1 MTRRERVRYWFD
13 RTMSKGTPAL
23 IGWLGLASAA
33 LVLVVASAA
42 VVLAPR
48 DSEENGHWTGMIW
61 RSLLRTLDPGTMGDD
76 TGTGPFLALMLVST
90 VGGIFIVSALI
101 GVLTTGL
108 EAKIG
113 ELRKGRSRIVEQGH
127 TVLLGWSDQVFTVV
141 AELVEANQSKRRSC
155 VAILADRDKVEM
167 EDAIRARVGD
177 LGRTRIVCRTGDPLK
192 VADVEL
198 VSPGTARSILIV
210 TPEVADADTRVI
222 KVLLTLGARTW
233 GRHRPH
239 VVAAVHDSANLPA
252 ARLAGGDRAHV
263 IDADDVAIRLIVQS
277 HRQSG
282 LSQVC
287 TELLDFA
294 GHEFYMRPEPS
305 LAGVPFGESLAAYDL
320 GVPAGLRRGDGTVLL
335 NPPMDTVIQADDEII
350 ILAEDDLLIRLAAG
364 PPPAVREE
372 ALSTAT
378 ARDPVPERTLM
389 LGWNHRAPKIIELL
403 DEFLAPASE
412 LVVAAP
418 REDPTGA
425 LPPAANLKIDFIR
438 AEPTERPS
446 LESLD
451 VGSFQKVIVLSDAG
465 HDPDHADART
475 LVTLLHLRDMEDAL
489 GTPPPTEE
497 PTPHTPHA
505 PRNDPA
511 PGGGATPHAPRNDP
525 FAIVSEIND
534 DANREIAQVTKADD
548 FVVSEK
554 LISLMLT
561 QLSENRHLYD
571 VFVDLLDPAGSE
583 IYLKPACDYLVPGA
597 EANFATLIE
606 SARRRGEVALGY
618 RVTARFH
625 EPPGY
630 GVKLNPDKAAPLT
643 LAADDRVIVL
653 AED

>member
-1 MTRRERVRYWFD
+1 MTRRERIRYWFD

-33 LVLVVASAA
+33 LVLVVATAA
-42 VVLAPR
+42 VVIAPR
-48 DSEENGHWTGMIW
+48 DTGENGHWPGMVW

-76 TGTGPFLALMLVST
+76 TGTAPFLALMLIST
-90 VGGIFIVSALI
+90 VGGIFIVSSLI

-113 ELRKGRSRIVEQGH
+113 ELRKGRSRIVEHDH
-127 TVLLGWSDQVFTVV
+127 TVLLGWSEQVFTVV

-177 LGRTRIVCRTGDPLK
+177 LGRTRIVCRTGNPLK

-233 GRHRPH
+233 GRRRPH

-252 ARLAGGDRAHV
+252 ARLAGGERAHV

-305 LAGVPFGESLAAYDL
+305 LAGTPFGESLSAYDL
-320 GVPAGLRRGDGTVLL
+320 GVPAGLQRGDGTVIL
-335 NPPMDTVIQADDEII
+335 NPPMDTVIRADDEII
-350 ILAEDDLLIRLAAG
+350 VLAEDDLLIRLAGG
-364 PPPAVREE
+364 PPPPVREE
-372 ALSTAT
+372 AISTAV

-403 DEFLAPASE
+403 DEFLAPGSE

-418 REDPTGA
+418 CDDPTGDLA
-425 LPPAANLKIDFIR
+425 EQANLKVGFVR

-446 LESLD
+446 LESLE
-451 VGSFQKVIVLSDAG
+451 VGKYQKVIVLSDSG
-465 HDPDHADART
+465 HDADTADART

-489 GTPPPTEE
+489 GAPDSPLGDPASREGA
-497 PTPHTPHA
+497 PPHTP
-505 PRNDPA
+505 RK
-511 PGGGATPHAPRNDP
+511 DP

-597 EANFATLIE
+597 AADFATLIE

-618 RVTARFH
+618 RLTARFH

-630 GVKLNPDKAAPLT
+630 GVVLNPDKRAPLT
-643 LAADDRVIVL
+643 LDADDRVIVL
-653 AED
+653 AEN

>member
-1 MTRRERVRYWFD
+1 MAPVRRRDRMRYWFD

-23 IGWLGLASAA
+23 IGWLGLASVA
-33 LVLVVASAA
+33 LVVVVATAA

-48 DSEENGHWTGMIW
+48 DSEENGDWTGMVW

-90 VGGIFIVSALI
+90 IGGIFIVSSLI

-113 ELRKGRSRIVEQGH
+113 ELRKGRSRIVEHGH

-141 AELVEANQSKRRSC
+141 AELVEANQSRRRSC

-210 TPEVADADTRVI
+210 TPELADADTRVI
-222 KVLLTLGARTW
+222 KVLLALGARNW
-233 GRHRPH
+233 GEQGPH

-252 ARLAGGDRAHV
+252 ARLAGGERAHV

-287 TELLDFA
+287 TELLDFV

-305 LAGVPFGESLAAYDL
+305 LAGRPFGESLSAYDL
-320 GVPAGLRRGDGTVLL
+320 GVPGGLRRADGTVLL
-335 NPPMDTVIQADDEII
+335 NPPMDTVLRADDEVI
-350 ILAEDDLLIRLAAG
+350 ILAEDDLLIRLASG
-364 PPPAVREE
+364 PPPPVREE
-372 ALSTAT
+372 AISTAV
-378 ARDPVPERTLM
+378 AREPVPERTLM

-403 DEFLAPASE
+403 DEFLAAGSE

-418 REDPTGA
+418 REDPTAG
-425 LPPAANLKIDFIR
+425 LPAPANLKIDFIR

-451 VGSFQKVIVLSDAG
+451 VGAYQKVIVLSDAG

-489 GTPPPTEE
+489 S
-497 PTPHTPHA
+497 
-505 PRNDPA
+505 A
-511 PGGGATPHAPRNDP
+511 PGSAPGDP

-548 FVVSEK
+548 FIVSEK

-618 RVTARFH
+618 RLTARFH

-630 GVKLNPDKAAPLT
+630 GVILNPDKAAPLT

-653 AED
+653 AEN

>member
-1 MTRRERVRYWFD
+1 LTRVTRRDRVRYWFD

-23 IGWLGLASAA
+23 IGWLGLASVA
-33 LVLVVASAA
+33 LVLVVATAA
-42 VVLAPR
+42 VVIAPG
-48 DSEENGHWTGMIW
+48 DSESHGHWPGMVW

-76 TGTGPFLALMLVST
+76 AGTAPFLGLMLVST
-90 VGGIFIVSALI
+90 IGGIFIVSSLI

-108 EAKIG
+108 ESKIT
-113 ELRKGRSRIVEQGH
+113 ELRKGRSRIVEHDH
-127 TVLLGWSDQVFTVV
+127 TVLLGWSEQVFTVV
-141 AELVEANQSKRRSC
+141 AELVEANQSRRRSC

-198 VSPGTARSILIV
+198 VSPGTARSVMVV
-210 TPEVADADTRVI
+210 TPEVDEADARVI
-222 KVLLTLGARTW
+222 KVLLSLGARPW

-252 ARLAGGDRAHV
+252 ARLAGGPAAHV

-294 GHEFYMRPEPS
+294 GHEFYMRPEPA
-305 LAGVPFGESLAAYDL
+305 LAGMTFGESLSAYDL
-320 GVPAGLRRGDGTVLL
+320 GVPSGLRRADGAVLL
-335 NPPMDTVIQADDEII
+335 NPPMDTVIRADDEII
-350 ILAEDDLLIRLAAG
+350 LLAEDDLLIRLSTG
-364 PPPAVREE
+364 PAPPVRE
-372 ALSTAT
+372 AAITTAT
-378 ARDPVPERTLM
+378 PRPPVPERTLM

-403 DEFLAPASE
+403 DEFLAPQSE

-425 LPPAANLKIDFIR
+425 LPPAANLKIGFVR
-438 AEPTERPS
+438 AEPTERPA

-451 VGSFQKVIVLSDAG
+451 LGSFQRVIVLSDAR
-465 HDPDHADART
+465 HDREHADART
-475 LVTLLHLRDMEDAL
+475 LVTLLHLRDIEDAL
-489 GTPPPTEE
+489 G
-497 PTPHTPHA
+497 
-505 PRNDPA
+505 
-511 PGGGATPHAPRNDP
+511 DP

-561 QLSENRHLYD
+561 QLSENRHLYE
-571 VFVDLLDPAGSE
+571 VFADLLDPAGSE
-583 IYLKPACDYLVPGA
+583 IYLKPACDYLAPGA
-597 EANFATLIE
+597 EADFATLIE

-618 RVTARFH
+618 RLTERFH

-630 GVKLNPDKAAPLT
+630 GVVLNPDKTAPLT
-643 LAADDRVIVL
+643 LSADDRVIVL
-653 AED
+653 AEN

>member
-1 MTRRERVRYWFD
+1 MTRRDRVRYWFD

-23 IGWLGLASAA
+23 IGWLGLASGA

-42 VVLAPR
+42 VVIAPG
-48 DSEENGHWTGMIW
+48 DSESNGHWPGMVW

-76 TGTGPFLALMLVST
+76 TGTAPFLGLMLVST
-90 VGGIFIVSALI
+90 IGGIFIVSSLI

-108 EAKIG
+108 ESKIT
-113 ELRKGRSRIVEQGH
+113 ELRKGRSRIVEHDH
-127 TVLLGWSDQVFTVV
+127 TVLLGWSEQVFTVV
-141 AELVEANQSKRRSC
+141 AELVEANQSRRRSC

-198 VSPGTARSILIV
+198 VSPGTARSIMV
-210 TPEVADADTRVI
+210 VAPEVEESDARVI
-222 KVLLTLGARTW
+222 KVLLSLGARSW
-233 GRHRPH
+233 GRRRPH
-239 VVAAVHDSANLPA
+239 IVAAVHDSANLPA
-252 ARLAGGDRAHV
+252 ARLAGGPAAHV

-287 TELLDFA
+287 TDLLDFA
-294 GHEFYMRPEPS
+294 GHEFYMRAEPA
-305 LAGVPFGESLAAYDL
+305 LAGMPFGASLAAYDL
-320 GVPAGLRRGDGTVLL
+320 GVPAGLRRADGSVLL
-335 NPPMDTVIQADDEII
+335 NPPMDTAIRADDEII
-350 ILAEDDLLIRLAAG
+350 VLAEDDLLIRLATG
-364 PPPAVREE
+364 PAPPVRE
-372 ALSTAT
+372 AAITTAT
-378 ARDPVPERTLM
+378 ARRPAAERTLM

-403 DEFLAPASE
+403 DEFLAPDSA

-425 LPPAANLKIDFIR
+425 LPPAANLKIDFVR
-438 AEPTERPS
+438 AEPTERPA

-451 VGSFQKVIVLSDAG
+451 LGSFQRVIVLSDAR
-465 HDPDHADART
+465 HDREHADART
-475 LVTLLHLRDMEDAL
+475 LVTLLHLRDIEDGL
-489 GTPPPTEE
+489 G
-497 PTPHTPHA
+497 
-505 PRNDPA
+505 
-511 PGGGATPHAPRNDP
+511 DP

-561 QLSENRHLYD
+561 QLSENRHLYE
-571 VFVDLLDPAGSE
+571 VFADLLDPAGSE
-583 IYLKPACDYLVPGA
+583 IYLKPACDYLAPGT
-597 EANFATLIE
+597 EADFATLIE

-618 RVTARFH
+618 RLTERFH

-630 GVKLNPDKAAPLT
+630 GVVLNPEKTAPLT
-643 LAADDRVIVL
+643 LSADDRVIVL
-653 AED
+653 AEN

>member
-1 MTRRERVRYWFD
+1 MTRRDRVRYWFD

-23 IGWLGLASAA
+23 IGWLGLASVA

-48 DSEENGHWTGMIW
+48 DSEENGHWPGMVW
-61 RSLLRTLDPGTMGDD
+61 RSLLRTLDPGTMGGD
-76 TGTGPFLALMLVST
+76 TGTGPYLALMLVST
-90 VGGIFIVSALI
+90 IGGIFIVSSLI

-108 EAKIG
+108 EAKIS
-113 ELRKGRSRIVEQGH
+113 ELRKGRSRIVEHGH
-127 TVLLGWSDQVFTVV
+127 TVLLGWSEQVFTVV

-155 VAILADRDKVEM
+155 VAILANRDKVEM

-198 VSPGTARSILIV
+198 VSPGTARSIMVV
-210 TPEVADADTRVI
+210 TPEADDADTRVI
-222 KVLLTLGARTW
+222 KVLLSLGARDW
-233 GRHRPH
+233 GRRRPH

-252 ARLAGGDRAHV
+252 ARLAGGPRAHV

-287 TELLDFA
+287 TDLLDFA
-294 GHEFYMRPEPS
+294 GHEFYMRPEPA
-305 LAGVPFGESLAAYDL
+305 LAGTPFGESLSAYDL

-335 NPPMDTVIQADDEII
+335 NPPMDTVIRADDEII
-350 ILAEDDLLIRLAAG
+350 VLAEDDLLIRLSGG
-364 PPPAVREE
+364 PAPSVREE
-372 ALSTAT
+372 AISTAT
-378 ARDPVPERTLM
+378 AREPVPERTLM

-403 DEFLAPASE
+403 EEFLAPSSE

-418 REDPTGA
+418 REDPTA
-425 LPPAANLKIDFIR
+425 DLAPAANLKIDFVR

-475 LVTLLHLRDMEDAL
+475 LVTLLHLRDLEDAL
-489 GTPPPTEE
+489 G
-497 PTPHTPHA
+497 
-505 PRNDPA
+505 
-511 PGGGATPHAPRNDP
+511 DP

-597 EANFATLIE
+597 EADFATLIE

-618 RVTARFH
+618 RLTSRFH
-625 EPPGY
+625 DPPGY
-630 GVKLNPDKAAPLT
+630 GVVLNPDKAAPIT

>member
-1 MTRRERVRYWFD
+1 MARVTRRDRVRYWFD
-13 RTMSKGTPAL
+13 RTMSRGTPAL
-23 IGWLGLASAA
+23 IGWLGLASGA
-33 LVLVVASAA
+33 LVLVVATVA
-42 VVLAPR
+42 VVIAPR
-48 DSEENGHWTGMIW
+48 DSAENGHWPGMVW
-61 RSLLRTLDPGTMGDD
+61 RSLLRTLDPGTMGGD

-90 VGGIFIVSALI
+90 IGGIFIVSSLI

-108 EAKIG
+108 ETKIT
-113 ELRKGRSRIVEQGH
+113 ELRKGRSRIVEHGH
-127 TVLLGWSDQVFTVV
+127 TVLLGWSEQVFTVV
-141 AELVEANQSKRRSC
+141 AELVEANQSRRRSC
-155 VAILADRDKVEM
+155 VAILANHDKVEM

-192 VADVEL
+192 VSDVEL
-198 VSPGTARSILIV
+198 VSPGTARSILVV

-222 KVLLTLGARTW
+222 KVLLTLGARKW
-233 GRHRPH
+233 GRRRPH

-287 TELLDFA
+287 TDLLDFA

-305 LAGVPFGESLAAYDL
+305 LAGMPFGDALPAYEL
-320 GVPAGLRRGDGTVLL
+320 GVPVGLRHGDGTVLL
-335 NPPMDTVIQADDEII
+335 NPPMDTVIRADDEII
-350 ILAEDDLLIRLAAG
+350 VLAEDDLLISLAGG
-364 PPPAVREE
+364 PAPPVREE
-372 ALSTAT
+372 AITTAT
-378 ARDPVPERTLM
+378 ARVPVPERTLM

-403 DEFLAPASE
+403 DAFLAPASE

-418 REDPTGA
+418 REDPTRA
-425 LPPAANLKIDFIR
+425 LPTPVNLKLGFVR

-451 VGSFQKVIVLSDAG
+451 VGSYQHVIVLSDAG
-465 HDPDHADART
+465 HDREHADART

-489 GTPPPTEE
+489 G
-497 PTPHTPHA
+497 
-505 PRNDPA
+505 
-511 PGGGATPHAPRNDP
+511 DP

-583 IYLKPACDYLVPGA
+583 IYLKPACDYLVPGL
-597 EANFATLIE
+597 EADFATLIE

-618 RVTARFH
+618 RLTAHFH

-630 GVKLNPDKAAPLT
+630 GVVLNPGKTAPLT
-643 LAADDRVIVL
+643 LSADDRVIVL
-653 AED
+653 AEN

>member
-1 MTRRERVRYWFD
+1 MTRRERIRYWFD

-23 IGWLGLASAA
+23 IGWLGLASVA
-33 LVLVVASAA
+33 LVLVVATAA
-42 VVLAPR
+42 VVLAPG
-48 DSEENGHWTGMIW
+48 DTDENGDWPGMVW

-76 TGTGPFLALMLVST
+76 TGTGPFLALMLTST
-90 VGGIFIVSALI
+90 VGGIFIVSSLI

-113 ELRKGRSRIVEQGH
+113 ELRKGRSRIVEHDH

-177 LGRTRIVCRTGDPLK
+177 LGRTRIVCRTGNPLK

-233 GRHRPH
+233 GRRRPH

-252 ARLAGGDRAHV
+252 ARLAGGERAHV

-294 GHEFYMRPEPS
+294 GHEFYMRPEPA
-305 LAGVPFGESLAAYDL
+305 LAGTPFGEALAAYDL
-320 GVPAGLRRGDGTVLL
+320 GVPGGLRRADGTVLL
-335 NPPMDTVIQADDEII
+335 NPPMDTVIRADDEII
-350 ILAEDDLLIRLAAG
+350 VLAEDDLLIRLSAG
-364 PPPAVREE
+364 PPPPVREE
-372 ALSTAT
+372 AISTAV

-403 DEFLAPASE
+403 DEFLAPGSE

-418 REDPTGA
+418 REDPTGRLA
-425 LPPAANLKIDFIR
+425 EPANLKVGFVR

-451 VGSFQKVIVLSDAG
+451 VGGYQKVIVLSDAG
-465 HDPDHADART
+465 HDPDTADART

-489 GTPPPTEE
+489 G
-497 PTPHTPHA
+497 
-505 PRNDPA
+505 DPDT
-511 PGGGATPHAPRNDP
+511 PGGDP
-525 FAIVSEIND
+525 FAIVSEMHD

-597 EANFATLIE
+597 AADFATLIE

-618 RVTARFH
+618 RLTARFH

-630 GVKLNPDKAAPLT
+630 GVVLNPDKAAPLT

-653 AED
+653 AEN

>member
-1 MTRRERVRYWFD
+1 MRYWFD

-23 IGWLGLASAA
+23 IGWLGLASVA
-33 LVLVVASAA
+33 LVVVVATAA

-48 DSEENGHWTGMIW
+48 DSEENGDWPGMVW

-90 VGGIFIVSALI
+90 VGGIFIVSSLI

-113 ELRKGRSRIVEQGH
+113 ELRKGRSRIVEHGH

-141 AELVEANQSKRRSC
+141 AELVEANQSRRRSC

-210 TPEVADADTRVI
+210 TPELADADTRVI
-222 KVLLTLGARTW
+222 KVLLALGARNW
-233 GRHRPH
+233 GEQGPH

-252 ARLAGGDRAHV
+252 ARLAGGERAHV

-287 TELLDFA
+287 TELLDFV

-305 LAGVPFGESLAAYDL
+305 LAGRPFGESLSAYDL
-320 GVPAGLRRGDGTVLL
+320 GVPGGLRRADGTVLL
-335 NPPMDTVIQADDEII
+335 NPPMDTVLRADDEII
-350 ILAEDDLLIRLAAG
+350 ILAEDDLLIRLASGAA
-364 PPPAVREE
+364 PPVREE
-372 ALSTAT
+372 AISTAVV
-378 ARDPVPERTLM
+378 REPVPERTLM

-403 DEFLAPASE
+403 DEFLAAGSE

-418 REDPTGA
+418 REDPTA
-425 LPPAANLKIDFIR
+425 VLPAPANLKIDFVR

-451 VGSFQKVIVLSDAG
+451 VGAYQKVIVLSDAG

-489 GTPPPTEE
+489 G
-497 PTPHTPHA
+497 A
-505 PRNDPA
+505 PSSV
-511 PGGGATPHAPRNDP
+511 PGDP

-548 FVVSEK
+548 FIVSEK

-583 IYLKPACDYLVPGA
+583 IYLKPAGDYLVPGA

-618 RVTARFH
+618 RLTARFH

-630 GVKLNPDKAAPLT
+630 GVVLNPDKAAPLT

-653 AED
+653 AEN

>member
-1 MTRRERVRYWFD
+1 
-13 RTMSKGTPAL
+13 MSKGTPAL
-23 IGWLGLASAA
+23 IGWLGLASVA

-42 VVLAPR
+42 VLVAPD
-48 DSEENGHWTGMIW
+48 DSDENGHWPGMVW

-76 TGTGPFLALMLVST
+76 TGTGPFLALMLLST
-90 VGGIFIVSALI
+90 IGGIFIVSSLI

-108 EAKIG
+108 NAKFS

-127 TVLLGWSDQVFTVV
+127 TVLLGWSEQVFTVV
-141 AELVEANQSKRRSC
+141 GELVEANQSKRRSC
-155 VAILADRDKVEM
+155 VAILANRDKVEM

-177 LGRTRIVCRTGDPLK
+177 LGHTRIVCRTGDPLK

-210 TPEVADADTRVI
+210 TPEHQDADTRVI
-222 KVLLTLGARTW
+222 KVLLSLGARDW

-252 ARLAGGDRAHV
+252 ARLAGGERAHV

-305 LAGVPFGESLAAYDL
+305 LAGLPFGESLAAYDL
-320 GVPAGLRRGDGTVLL
+320 GVPAGLRRADGTVLL
-335 NPPMDTVIQADDEII
+335 NPPMDTVIRADDEMLL
-350 ILAEDDLLIRLAAG
+350 LAEDDLLIRLAGGQG
-364 PPPAVREE
+364 PPVHETAI
-372 ALSTAT
+372 STAV
-378 ARDPVPERTLM
+378 ARAPVPERTLM

-418 REDPTGA
+418 RADPTGELA
-425 LPPAANLKIDFIR
+425 PPANLKIDFVR
-438 AEPTERPS
+438 AEPTERPA

-451 VGSFQKVIVLSDAG
+451 VGSYQKVIVLSDAQ
-465 HDPDHADART
+465 HDRDHADART

-489 GTPPPTEE
+489 G
-497 PTPHTPHA
+497 A
-505 PRNDPA
+505 PSS
-511 PGGGATPHAPRNDP
+511 GGSQGDP
-525 FAIVSEIND
+525 FAIVSEMND

-571 VFVDLLDPAGSE
+571 VFVDLLDPDGSE

-618 RVTARFH
+618 RLTARFH

-630 GVKLNPDKAAPLT
+630 GVVLNPDKAAPLT
-643 LAADDRVIVL
+643 LEADDRVIVL
-653 AED
+653 AEN